1 METVATVR
9 VPRAIVSLTVA
20 ARSSL
25 KRSVSAWRA
34 VSAPAVIDGRPRT
47 GATAADGTT
56 AGAGGTAAAPAG
68 AAAPGGG
75 GGGGGRPGGGG
86 GPGGGRGGGAGG
98 GGGGGGGAGR
108 VGAGGAGPGAGG
120 GGPAATACAAL
131 GRPPVAAL
139 SASAGVGSTFCSSV
153 AFNWEAV
160 SAGLTARI
168 SASAPLTCGAAIEV
182 PSSAAKHGGGVGAQR
197 LLMNVEMMFTPG
209 ANRSTLSSP
218 KFEKGAGASLSSEAP
233 TQITFASGSAHG

>member
-25 KRSVSAWRA
+25 KRSVSACRA

-56 AGAGGTAAAPAG
+56 AGAGGAAAAPPAA
-68 AAAPGGG
+68 AAAPLEAGTVEA
-75 GGGGGRPGGGG
+75 
-86 GPGGGRGGGAGG
+86 GPVAAGGAGT
-98 GGGGGGGAGR
+98 
-108 VGAGGAGPGAGG
+108 GAGGAGT
-120 GGPAATACAAL
+120 AATACAAL
-131 GRPPVAAL
+131 RRPPVAAL
-139 SASAGVGSTFCSSV
+139 SASAGLGSTFCSSV